1 MSKNP
6 STAVFQH
13 PRLRMKP
20 SLDSWT
26 RHSRSHSHD
35 NLQLTERG
43 LIMANPRL
51 ENIVLSDTRIFFRNF
66 SGQPDKYNRTG
77 ARTFACEVP
86 PEFAAQMEADGI
98 NVKYSK
104 DVDGN
109 PDPER
114 PYIAVKVRFD
124 VKPPKIYMVE
134 DGVKTLLSEE
144 TVGVLD
150 SADIVRADLV
160 ITPVFYDVNGNTG
173 FSNYLKTAYI
183 TIEADEFASR
193 YADMET
199 R

>member
-1 MSKNP
+1 
-6 STAVFQH
+6 
-13 PRLRMKP
+13 
-20 SLDSWT
+20 
-26 RHSRSHSHD
+26 
-35 NLQLTERG
+35 
-43 LIMANPRL
+43 MANPRL

-86 PEFAAQMEADGI
+86 AEFAAQMEADGI

-104 DVDGN
+104 DSDGN

-124 VKPPKIYMVE
+124 VKPPKIFMVE

-173 FSNYLKTAYI
+173 FSNYLKTGYI

>member
-1 MSKNP
+1 
-6 STAVFQH
+6 
-13 PRLRMKP
+13 
-20 SLDSWT
+20 
-26 RHSRSHSHD
+26 
-35 NLQLTERG
+35 
-43 LIMANPRL
+43 MANNRLNNIIL
-51 ENIVLSDTRIFFRNF
+51 ENTRIFFRNF
-66 SGQPDKYNRTG
+66 SGQLDRYNRTG

-86 PEFAAQMEADGI
+86 PEFAERMETDGI

-114 PYIAVKVRFD
+114 PYLSVKVRFD

-134 DGVKTLLSEE
+134 DGVKTLLSED

-150 SADIVRADLV
+150 AADIVRADLV

-173 FSNYLKTAYI
+173 YSNYLKTGYI
-183 TIEADEFASR
+183 TIEADEFAAR

>member
-1 MSKNP
+1 
-6 STAVFQH
+6 
-13 PRLRMKP
+13 
-20 SLDSWT
+20 
-26 RHSRSHSHD
+26 
-35 NLQLTERG
+35 
-43 LIMANPRL
+43 MANPRL
-51 ENIVLSDTRIFFRNF
+51 ENIILENTRIFFRNF

-86 PEFAAQMEADGI
+86 ADFAAQMEADGI

-124 VKPPKIYMVE
+124 VKPPKIFMVE

>member
-1 MSKNP
+1 MKKTISHADYVINQQMADYKLNLDLNNVP
-6 STAVFQH
+6 QDDKRRAQAYPLIQSDASSFGVADAAYNEVLGSHNSSESVFE
-13 PRLRMKP
+13 
-20 SLDSWT
+20 
-26 RHSRSHSHD
+26 
-35 NLQLTERG
+35 LQ
-43 LIMANPRL
+43 
-51 ENIVLSDTRIFFRNF
+51 
-66 SGQPDKYNRTG
+66 Y
-77 ARTFACEVP
+77 
-86 PEFAAQMEADGI
+86 DGI

-109 PDPER
+109 PDRER
-114 PYIAVKVRFD
+114 PYIAVKVRYD
-124 VKPPKIYMVE
+124 VKPPKIFMVE
-134 DGVKTLLSEE
+134 DGVKTLLSED

-173 FSNYLKTAYI
+173 FSNYLKTGYI